1 VRAYRN
7 TSNGISLIEVLVAL
21 AILSVGLLGTAAL
34 QIQSKRA
41 NLGSVERTLAS
52 MLVNDMF
59 ERMRSN
65 PEMFGAYRA
74 RMDASLEV
82 GKSPDAEPT
91 PDCLSNA
98 CSPAELARH
107 DVWEWEQFLLGAGE
121 ESGGVDTGGLVL
133 PFACMTGP
141 TDGSSGLYT
150 IAVNWRGHAAI
161 TDADTPDP
169 CNLSGLGTGRYDGG
183 SGADTLRRVT
193 VMSSYLHAE

>member
-1 VRAYRN
+1 M
-7 TSNGISLIEVLVAL
+7 IEVLVAL

-74 RMDASLEV
+74 NLDSSQQV
-82 GKSPDAEPT
+82 GMTGGTEPT
-91 PDCLSNA
+91 PDCRSNA

-107 DVWEWEQFLLGAGE
+107 DVWEWEQLLLGASE
-121 ESGGVDTGGLVL
+121 QASGVNTGGLVL
-133 PFACMTGP
+133 PLACMTGP
-141 TDGSSGLYT
+141 TDGSTGLYT
-150 IAVNWRGHAAI
+150 IAVNWRGHAEI
-161 TDADTPDP
+161 TDSNTQDP
-169 CNLSGLGTGRYDGG
+169 CNLSGLGTGRYDGDNG
-183 SGADTLRRVT
+183 DDTLRRVT
-193 VMSSYLHAE
+193 VVSSYLDAE